1 MLLKDEG
8 SLPSLR
14 SILLLTKTES
24 MRKYPISK
32 VLTLSVIA
40 ISLSACS
47 DDKTNGS
54 ENNNGN
60 QNATFDASEWY
71 PGGELGTT
79 ENTTAGCYQD
89 ESPAVE
95 EAGLLKEFNYGE
107 AFFERNYTLNTK
119 PFKGLGP
126 CWVRPSCI
134 YCHPGYGHGKKQYKY
149 EANTMGNGYLLALF
163 YPAGSSD
170 GKGGAYS
177 EDTYVTE
184 IAGVPQTKAQTPFLP
199 PIDESGI
206 HIEWKKATD
215 EHGNKFA
222 DGETYELSYP
232 EVTIYEAAIHTSP
245 KPRAGYTVR
254 LESTIGIQGTALI
267 DAIPDDSLK
276 KQYAHEAQF
285 AKLNP
290 MMWDAD
296 KNDWASTAFMNLE
309 GRGNV
314 VRRFNYQ
321 LSRSSLQQDYAIW
334 EICNVTRKDLH
345 YLYTTKEWAKA
356 NSEDE
361 KVIDY
366 IQQHG
371 KDDKLLNPYYGD
383 GTRENIKYLVNLLL
397 GLNSPEDAPTYEKYF
412 VDKFGEEMEDQNYYN
427 FMVWQRGLA
436 VPKARNL
443 DDEQVKQGKQIFM
456 RIGCANCHRPSWT
469 TGKDDYWATSFV
481 KGMGKMPTYPYQKI
495 YPYSDF
501 VQHRLYMENDIING
515 WCRTT
520 PLWGRGLSV
529 ANTGAEDRLHDCR
542 AKNEIEAIMW
552 HGYSKNSD
560 AYFATQ
566 NFYKLS
572 KAERDAV
579 VKFIRSI

>member
-1 MLLKDEG
+1 M
-8 SLPSLR
+8 
-14 SILLLTKTES
+14 
-24 MRKYPISK
+24 
-32 VLTLSVIA
+32 
-40 ISLSACS
+40 
-47 DDKTNGS
+47 
-54 ENNNGN
+54 
-60 QNATFDASEWY
+60 
-71 PGGELGTT
+71 
-79 ENTTAGCYQD
+79 
-89 ESPAVE
+89 
-95 EAGLLKEFNYGE
+95 
-107 AFFERNYTLNTK
+107 
-119 PFKGLGP
+119 
-126 CWVRPSCI
+126 
-134 YCHPGYGHGKKQYKY
+134 
-149 EANTMGNGYLLALF
+149 
-163 YPAGSSD
+163 
-170 GKGGAYS
+170 
-177 EDTYVTE
+177 
-184 IAGVPQTKAQTPFLP
+184 
-199 PIDESGI
+199 
-206 HIEWKKATD
+206 
-215 EHGNKFA
+215 
-222 DGETYELSYP
+222 
-232 EVTIYEAAIHTSP
+232 
-245 KPRAGYTVR
+245 
-254 LESTIGIQGTALI
+254 
-267 DAIPDDSLK
+267 
-276 KQYAHEAQF
+276 
-285 AKLNP
+285 
-290 MMWDAD
+290 
-296 KNDWASTAFMNLE
+296 
-309 GRGNV
+309 
-314 VRRFNYQ
+314 
-321 LSRSSLQQDYAIW
+321 
-334 EICNVTRKDLH
+334 TRKDLH